1 MKEQFLNI
9 STLANESRFI
19 SISRTEILCVVGS
32 CIEIHSIELESFE
45 IFAQSRLGFT
55 SISFNHAQNLV
66 AYATRSIP
74 PTLFL
79 KQRFTEALVEINHSD
94 SLLEIQ
100 HMDFSPSGRKLAVF
114 GKDRDG
120 FSLLIWEQ
128 SSDVNSY
135 ELLFHTPCLCSGCQV
150 KFDTRSHENKVIV
163 WCETEILICDV
174 RKPQEAVL
182 KTFKMTEN
190 VTIRCLQFD
199 ERDNYLLLGLSNGS
213 IAKTM
218 CEDGRMETIFR
229 YSLEHNSNLQNI
241 FILDMASF
249 LSIYTDGRILILS
262 KSHDEVYHVIKDL
275 RCSHEIIEASLA
287 PDLIT
292 LHILLSNGTFFQS
305 PLKLIEEHIS
315 KSTIRNTWRIPD
327 FVVDFCYVVLTGN
340 PSSVLV
346 TASNEGSLK
355 AWSMSEKHLSNN
367 IGNLLGYLDL
377 AKCVTVIEVLL
388 GYPVCCV
395 GFNDG
400 SIIFVHFKRI
410 HGTDNIQLST
420 FHPISI
426 SDEPIKLVSFHREQ
440 RKIAFVSGV
449 KNDSIFILDINHFNV
464 IGTIEKNTSTSFL
477 SWHHDQTYL
486 IIGTVDGLI
495 SCYSYGK
502 KSIEQVWECNFEP
515 NYLNVALSYSSFE
528 NDLTILSLWK
538 IDKSCTLLHQQ
549 VSISND
555 RFLIQSEPQEFENVS
570 GYSFVFDLTANG
582 TFVICGSSNGTVSC
596 FRVNLD
602 GAVDLTLN
610 LNAHASTVVAVRVS
624 PDCSQVGSLGSDG
637 LLCVFNT
644 PEPIVPS
651 SIESSS
657 YAMDHLVVKHRTATD
672 KHGLTKEPSIKLLN
686 DNKTTCL
693 QGKNRIMASP
703 SSDDNFNVRILRTLN
718 TIFIG
723 LDNYESKNHFED
735 DTIEGIYN
743 DLNEMSSLWI
753 PKREMIENHL
763 KSFVR
768 RNQYCSQLIDVCE
781 DSICNDTNKLFTKDI
796 YCVFREEILKT
807 YHDVNKLYEEKNKVS
822 KLRFEIEHELEKT
835 RWRIDLLK
843 LEEINLKAII
853 IDVKV
858 LSKRSSKFDTEK
870 SLEAKMRQHKQVLD
884 KIQNEQIKT
893 LKSLK
898 LKEQDNCVLTNQLD
912 NLSCSIM
919 ILQKENMNCDERNKH
934 SDLSLKHL
942 MTKYKLTSTMKAQDI
957 ELKKLMLHLEKL
969 REKSFPCFTNIR
981 NKK

>member
-1 MKEQFLNI
+1 MSGQFLNI

-19 SISRTEILCVVGS
+19 SISRTEILCVVGR
-32 CIEIHSIELESFE
+32 CIEIHSIDLESSE
-45 IFAQSRLGFT
+45 IFAKAHLGFT
-55 SISFNHAQNLV
+55 SISFNHTQNLV

-74 PTLFL
+74 PTMFL
-79 KQRFTEALVEINHSD
+79 KQRFTEELVEIIHSD

-100 HMDFSPSGRKLAVF
+100 YIGFSQTGRKLAVF

-120 FSLLIWEQ
+120 FSLFIWEQ

-150 KFDTRSHENKVIV
+150 VFDTRSDENKVIV
-163 WCETEILICDV
+163 WCETEILTCDV
-174 RKPQEAVL
+174 RKPQEAAL
-182 KTFKMTEN
+182 KRLIKMTEN

-199 ERDNYLLLGLSNGS
+199 ERGDYLLLGLSNGS

-218 CEDGRMETIFR
+218 CEDGRMETI

-262 KSHDEVYHVIKDL
+262 RSHDEDCHIIKDL
-275 RCSHEIIEASLA
+275 RCSHEIVEASLA

-292 LHILLSNGTFFQS
+292 LHILLSNGTFLQS
-305 PLKLIEEHIS
+305 PFNLIEEHIS
-315 KSTIRNTWRIPD
+315 KSTIRNIWRIPD

-355 AWSMSEKHLSNN
+355 VWSMPEKHSSNN
-367 IGNLLGYLDL
+367 IGNLLGHLDL
-377 AKCVTVIEVLL
+377 ANCITVIEILL

-410 HGTDNIQLST
+410 NGTDNIQLST
-420 FHPISI
+420 FHPISV
-426 SDEPIKLVSFHREQ
+426 SDKPIKLVSFHREQ

-464 IGTIEKNTSTSFL
+464 VGAIEERASTSFL
-477 SWHHDQTYL
+477 SWHHDQPYL

-502 KSIEQVWECNFEP
+502 KSIEQLWEYRFEP
-515 NYLNVALSYSSFE
+515 NFLNVALSCSSFE

-538 IDKSCTLLHQQ
+538 IDKSCKLLHQR

-555 RFLIQSEPQEFENVS
+555 SCLIQSEPQEFENVS
-570 GYSFVFDLTANG
+570 GYSFVFDFIANG
-582 TFVICGSSNGTVSC
+582 TLVICGSSNGTVSC
-596 FRVNLD
+596 FRVKSD
-602 GAVDLTLN
+602 GAADLTLN
-610 LNAHASTVVAVRVS
+610 LNDHASTVVAVRVS

-637 LLCVFNT
+637 LLCIFNT
-644 PEPIVPS
+644 TEPIVPK

-672 KHGLTKEPSIKLLN
+672 NHGLIKEPYIELYN
-686 DNKTTCL
+686 DNKSTCL
-693 QGKNRIMASP
+693 QDTNRIMASP
-703 SSDDNFNVRILRTLN
+703 DSDDNFDVRILRTLDK
-718 TIFIG
+718 IFIG
-723 LDNYESKNHFED
+723 LDNYESKTHSED
-735 DTIEGIYN
+735 DIIDDICN
-743 DLNEMSSLWI
+743 DLKEMSSLWI

-763 KSFVR
+763 KSFDR
-768 RNQYCSQLIDVCE
+768 RNQYCSQLLDACE
-781 DSICNDTNKLFTKDI
+781 DSICNGTNKLFTKDT
-796 YCVFREEILKT
+796 YCVPREEMLKT

-822 KLRFEIEHELEKT
+822 KLRFEIERELEKV
-835 RWRIDLLK
+835 RWKIDLLK
-843 LEEINLKAII
+843 FEEINLKAIN

-858 LSKRSSKFDTEK
+858 LSKRSSKCDSEK
-870 SLEAKMRQHKQVLD
+870 SLEVKMRQHKQVLD

-898 LKEQDNCVLTNQLD
+898 LKEQDNRDLTNQLD

-919 ILQKENMNCDERNKH
+919 ILQKENMNYDERNKH
-934 SDLSLKHL
+934 PVLSKHL
-942 MTKYKLTSTMKAQDI
+942 MTKYKLTSTMKAQDM
-957 ELKKLMLHLEKL
+957 ELKKLMHRLEKL
-969 REKSFPCFTNIR
+969 REKSFPCFTKIR